1 MEAQITSL
9 TNSINSNG
17 ATGDGNFSSSNHDA
31 LQKSIDAA
39 KHSLKLLV
47 ILLTMTIIRP
57 TVMLLTV
64 VTASDAYRLL
74 LIRLRGHMIRRVPRK
89 TLKQLQQKKQLKQ
102 RELLITKQIIHI
114 GLAEVVI
121 QMMLQIKWLHGI
133 LKENHTQLL
142 PQHGK
147 TRKIKHIFTSMYLTM
162 KRKQLK

>member
-1 MEAQITSL
+1 MATLAQAIMTLYRSL
-9 TNSINSNG
+9 LT
-17 ATGDGNFSSSNHDA
+17 
-31 LQKSIDAA
+31 QQ

-64 VTASDAYRLL
+64 VIASDAYRLL
-74 LIRLRGHMIRRVPRK
+74 LIRLRGHMIRRVPRT
-89 TLKQLQQKKQLKQ
+89 TLKQLQQTKQLQQ

-147 TRKIKHIFTSMYLTM
+147 TRKIKHILTNMYLTM